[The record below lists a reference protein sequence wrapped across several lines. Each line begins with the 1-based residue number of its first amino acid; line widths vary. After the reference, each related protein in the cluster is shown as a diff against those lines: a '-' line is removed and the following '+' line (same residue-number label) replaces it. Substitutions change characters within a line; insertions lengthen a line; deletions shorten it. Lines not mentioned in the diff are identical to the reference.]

1 MNKLKIVMRA
11 ETTLTTRIRNEVKVR
26 DVISTKLI
34 HCISTKLIHCVETH
48 MLITESR
55 ATNSAINRFELLV
68 DLVFWSRSIESRQK
82 R

>member
-26 DVISTKLI
+26 DV
-34 HCISTKLIHCVETH
+34 ISTKLIHCVETH